1 MNTEKFEKDMA
12 VFAFRQHQ
20 DTLIYLRHLE
30 VSGWTIEDAKEWV
43 ADEQK
48 RLADQSKGVPSPVF
62 PCPICSKPMG
72 LLPVNVDKA
81 TKTNDNSKSVWLC
94 SNKDC
99 MHTIYSDRTVQDV
112 MKELIKAGG

>member
-1 MNTEKFEKDMA
+1 MNKDFRKDMA
-12 VFAFRQHQ
+12 AFSFKQHQ
-20 DTLIYLRHLE
+20 ETLTYLSHLE
-30 VSGWTIEDAKEWV
+30 ASGWTIEDARKWV
-43 ADEQK
+43 AGEQK
-48 RLADQSKGVPSPVF
+48 KLADRSKGIPSQVF
-62 PCPICSKPMG
+62 PCPICQKRMM